1 MATNTL
7 TSMSITPQPGH
18 YALLPNQPIIHTAVV
33 DSTVDTTIT
42 PGTILTLAPTGGNQ
56 NCIVVKPAAV
66 TDLPVGVVAAGT
78 VKSGYKAGD
87 RISYYPVGSYV
98 YMQAGAA
105 AINRGAAL
113 YYNENSEVTSAETAG
128 NSIIGYAMNEGVLS
142 TDVIIVRIDP
152 STTTAAA

>member
-7 TSMSITPQPGH
+7 TSLSITPQPGM

-33 DSTVDTTIT
+33 DETVETTLT
-42 PGTILTLAPTGGNQ
+42 PGTILTLTPTGGNE
-56 NCIVVKPAAV
+56 NCIVVRPAAV

-98 YMQAGAA
+98 YMQSSYAGIA
-105 AINRGAAL
+105 RGAAL
-113 YYNENSEVTSAETAG
+113 YFNENSEVTSAETAG
-128 NSIIGYAMNEGVLS
+128 NSIIGYAMNQGILS
-142 TDVIIVRIDP
+142 SDVIIVRIDP
-152 STTTAAA
+152 SKTAAA